1 MILADGSSQ
10 GQTVVTEENRA
21 CKEAAHD
28 AESEAATSKQK
39 PVEVVCAPEPL
50 EEHSLLHDSLLL
62 SSVKAAGIDK
72 TKLEPGSDGVAV

>member
-1 MILADGSSQ
+1 MILADGSSESQ
-10 GQTVVTEENRA
+10 AVVTEENRA
-21 CKEAAHD
+21 REEATHD

-62 SSVKAAGIDK
+62 SSVKAASIDK
-72 TKLEPGSDGVAV
+72 TQLEPGSDWVAV